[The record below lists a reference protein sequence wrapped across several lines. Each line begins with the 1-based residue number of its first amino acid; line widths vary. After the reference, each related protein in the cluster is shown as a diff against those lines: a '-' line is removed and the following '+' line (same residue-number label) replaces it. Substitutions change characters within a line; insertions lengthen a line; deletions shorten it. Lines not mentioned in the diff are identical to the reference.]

1 MDQNQPAPV
10 PEEGLSLF
18 PILRADFYFGSSIIF
33 LNIFSLILNLL
44 YLYNYLFIRSR
55 YI

>member
-18 PILRADFYFGSSIIF
+18 PMYSGLIFIFILGVQLFFKHFLIDFESTLSV
-33 LNIFSLILNLL
+33 
-44 YLYNYLFIRSR
+44 
-55 YI
+55 

>member
-18 PILRADFYFGSSIIF
+18 PILRADFYFYFGSSIIF
-33 LNIFSLILNLL
+33 QTFSH
-44 YLYNYLFIRSR
+44 
-55 YI
+55 